1 MNESVKIYDPKLT
14 QRNIQLTPAA
24 MDYFKK
30 EVSKNSA
37 LGLRLGVKKAGC
49 SGYKY
54 VVDFAKTVTDHDQ
67 KFLQAN
73 GLEVFIDS
81 ESLPVLAGMTIDYV
95 KEGLNSKVKFINPNE
110 VASCGCGES
119 FSVDSKSST
128 RV

>member
-1 MNESVKIYDPKLT
+1 MSDNVKIYDPKSTQLT
-14 QRNIQLTPAA
+14 IQLTPAA

-30 EVSKNSA
+30 EVTKNSA

-54 VVDFAKTVTDHDQ
+54 VVDFAKALEEYDQ

-73 GLEVFIDS
+73 GLEVFIDH
-81 ESLPVLAGMTIDYV
+81 ESLPALAGMTIDYV

-119 FSVDSKSST
+119 FSVDPKKAES
-128 RV
+128 

>member
-1 MNESVKIYDPKLT
+1 MNETVKIYDPASTQSNVQLT
-14 QRNIQLTPAA
+14 QAA

-30 EVSKNSA
+30 EVAKNSA

-54 VVDFAKTVTDHDQ
+54 VVDFAKVVGEHDE
-67 KFLQAN
+67 KFLQSN
-73 GLEVFIDS
+73 GLEVFIDH
-81 ESLPVLAGMTIDYV
+81 ESLPALAGMTIDYV

-119 FSVDSKSST
+119 FSVDPQKM
-128 RV
+128 